1 MTEVIRRSRLA
12 ANANTLIT
20 NRCKSGISWGTN
32 NHPAHSIVSWF
43 AGTTAG
49 PSAFFAANQFGAGST
64 DATQA
69 AGLLRYM
76 SNLFAGVR
84 LTRIIIYRSHDT
96 LGATVVSD
104 QTAVAWVKYPAYFS
118 GNVPMSFSKGATMY
132 LNKFDQS
139 CRALYNAYV
148 AACRTT
154 PLTLTNTICHTS
166 CHGNCHTARGRR

>member
-32 NHPAHSIVSWF
+32 NYPAHSIVSWF

-49 PSAFFAANQFGAGST
+49 PSASFAADQFRADST

-69 AGLLRYM
+69 ADVLRYV

-84 LTRIIIYRSHDT
+84 LTRIIIYRSHDS

-104 QTAVAWVKYPAYFS
+104 QTAVAWVKAPAYFS
-118 GNVPMSFSKGATMY
+118 HNAPMSFSKGANMH

-139 CRALYNAYV
+139 CEALYNAYV

-154 PLTLTNTICHTS
+154 PLKLTNTICHTS